1 MAGNGGRQLSEPHRF
16 EDPRTHHAVEPSAV
30 ARLELVDIV
39 EEGGGLD
46 EAHVDRNP
54 SGFEPLGRVLR
65 NPRHA
70 LRVRDDPRR
79 EPARDQDA
87 MGLLGVRNGHPKML
101 PAGVAGV

>member
-1 MAGNGGRQLSEPHRF
+1 MAGDWRSQLCEAHRLEHRRPRQ
-16 EDPRTHHAVEPSAV
+16 AVDASPAPC
-30 ARLELVDIV
+30 LELVDVV